1 MSATLSFVSYRPLQG
16 ASTSALSAVER
27 RAAQL
32 ETELNHSVARVQQM
46 QQDLETAKASERAS
60 QEHTAKLQK
69 HVADVEFALADSYQE
84 LTRGNDLIGQL
95 QEQNSRLTA
104 MINEMSTGAIR
115 VCGGRDGLLH

>member
-1 MSATLSFVSYRPLQG
+1 
-16 ASTSALSAVER
+16 VER

-46 QQDLETAKASERAS
+46 QQDLETAKATERAA

-115 VCGGRDGLLH
+115 VWRGVGWGWGSLHWCRSPYRR